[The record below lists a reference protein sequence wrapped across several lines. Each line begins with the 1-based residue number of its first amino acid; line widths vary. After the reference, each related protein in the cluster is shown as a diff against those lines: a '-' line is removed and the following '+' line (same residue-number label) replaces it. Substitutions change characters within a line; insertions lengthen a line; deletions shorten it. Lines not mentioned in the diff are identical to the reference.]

1 MNQITIVAHIRAK
14 ADQVALVQSELEKMV
29 ASTRQEP
36 GCLQYDLHR
45 DNQDPA
51 HFVMLEAW
59 ASPEQL
65 QAHAAGQPMQDFQAA
80 VKGAIES
87 FTVNDLTRIG

>member
-1 MNQITIVAHIRAK
+1 MSQITVVAHIRAK
-14 ADQVALVQSELEKMV
+14 AEQVALMQSELEKMV

-45 DNQDPA
+45 DNQDQA
-51 HFVMLEAW
+51 HFVMLETW

-87 FTVNDLTRIG
+87 FTVNNLTRIG

>member
-1 MNQITIVAHIRAK
+1 MSQITIVAHIRTR
-14 ADQVALVQSELEKMV
+14 ADQVSLVQSELEKMV

-51 HFVMLEAW
+51 HFVMLESW
-59 ASPEQL
+59 ASPEHL
-65 QAHAAGQPMQDFQAA
+65 QAHAAGQPMQDFQKA
-80 VKGAIES
+80 VEGAVES
-87 FTVNDLTRIG
+87 FTVNNLTRIG